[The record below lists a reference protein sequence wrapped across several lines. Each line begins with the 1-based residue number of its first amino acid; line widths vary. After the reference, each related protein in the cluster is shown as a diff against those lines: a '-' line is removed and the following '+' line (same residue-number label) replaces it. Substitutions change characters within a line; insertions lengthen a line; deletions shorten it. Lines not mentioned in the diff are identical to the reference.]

1 MELELK
7 TTQLNCYDTIL
18 DTTLFQEET
27 LESIV
32 PDACP
37 DILRIVDT
45 EAMVCLGAKEAQE
58 GKAEV
63 TGTVRCAVLYE
74 AESGEGVRRVT
85 VSIPFTCSAEAPGL
99 SRQCR
104 LLAEPRI
111 MWADARSLNPRKI
124 LVRASLAIGLQA
136 FAPQSASFCDSV
148 DSRDQNG
155 LQTLEEPQTACFII
169 DVEEKSF
176 TFSDDLSLSATR
188 PPAAEILKSRVD
200 LACGESKLIGNKLI
214 FKGEAGLRLVYREPG
229 GSLCGAD
236 FTLPFSQIME
246 ISGAGEEADCTLTVV
261 LTGIDCTLDGEEG
274 RTMSVALGMLAQAV
288 IREERQVTLLADI
301 YSTAYD
307 LSVQRRNYTLNRLL
321 EHGERRIT
329 ARELMETTSPVREVC
344 DTHIHI
350 GLVEAERDNDQGRLK
365 AELSATVV
373 YLSEEGNLEA
383 VTRNISVACPVELPA
398 GATCSCRCTCSGEGA
413 AAPAGGGVE
422 LRCPLEFQYLFLMP
436 RQATGVSQVKLEEDA
451 PRDPAG
457 RPSIVLRAVEEGE
470 RLWDI
475 AKAYGTTMEDII
487 QANGLGE
494 EAPAVGRV
502 LLIPKKR

>member
-7 TTQLNCYDTIL
+7 TTQLNCYDTVL

-45 EAMVCLGAKEAQE
+45 EAVVCLGTKEAQE

-63 TGTVRCAVLYE
+63 TGTARCAVLYE
-74 AESGEGVRRVT
+74 AESGGGVRRIT
-85 VSIPFTCSAEAPGL
+85 VSIPFTCTAEAAGL
-99 SRQCR
+99 TRQCR
-104 LLAEPRI
+104 LSAEPRV
-111 MWADARSLNPRKI
+111 MWADARSLNPRKV
-124 LVRASLAIGLQA
+124 LVRASLAVTVQA
-136 FAPQSASFCDSV
+136 FAPQTANFCDGV
-148 DSRDQNG
+148 EDREQNG
-155 LQTLEEPQTACFII
+155 IQTLEEPQNTCFIMA
-169 DVEEKSF
+169 VEEKSF

-188 PPAAEILKSRVD
+188 PPAVELLKHRVD
-200 LACGESKLIGNKLI
+200 LVCGESKLIGNKLI

-229 GSLCGAD
+229 GGLCNAD

-246 ISGAGEEADCTLTVV
+246 VSGAGEESDCALSVV
-261 LTGIDCTLDGEEG
+261 LTGMDCTLDEDEG

-288 IREERQVTLLADI
+288 VREERQITLLADI

-307 LSVQRRNYTLNRLL
+307 LTVQRRNYALARLL

-329 ARELMETTSPVREVC
+329 ARELLETASPVREVC
-344 DTHIHI
+344 DVHIHV
-350 GLVEAERDNDQGRLK
+350 GLVEVERDGDQGRLK

-373 YLSEEGNLEA
+373 YLSEEGTLESATRTISA
-383 VTRNISVACPVELPA
+383 VCPVELPA
-398 GATCSCRCTCSGEGA
+398 GAVCACRCTCSGEGA
-413 AAPAGGGVE
+413 ASPAGGGVE
-422 LRCPLEFQYLFLMP
+422 LRCPLEFRYLSLMP
-436 RQATGVSQVKLEEDA
+436 RQTAGVAQVRLEEDA
-451 PRDPAG
+451 PRDPAA

-475 AKAYGTTMEDII
+475 AKAYGTTMEDIV
-487 QANGLGE
+487 QANSLGE
-494 EAPAVGRV
+494 DALTAGRV